1 MAARISRTAR
11 SIRGLSTTMVVGSG
25 TTLFESLYMGI
36 PFVTLAGRPS
46 VGRLG
51 SSILEGVGHTEWISR
66 SEDEYIDI
74 AVALASNLPKL
85 AQLREGL
92 RAQMEASPL
101 RDEPGFARKVEAA
114 YREMFSRWAAG
125 PV

>member
-1 MAARISRTAR
+1 
-11 SIRGLSTTMVVGSG
+11 
-25 TTLFESLYMGI
+25 LFESLYVGI

-74 AVALASNLPKL
+74 AVALACDLPKL
-85 AQLREGL
+85 AQIREGL

-101 RDEPGFARKVEAA
+101 RDEPGFARRVEIA
-114 YREMFSRWAAG
+114 YREMFSIWAG
-125 PV
+125 QQTPR